1 MTTDLDFFPSLPAS
15 WQRLPLK
22 AVCDYRVSNVDKV
35 PADDELPVRLC
46 NYTDVY
52 KNEFI
57 RLDMDLM
64 QTTATAAEIARFG
77 LAVGDVAIT
86 KDSETWDDIGVPAYI
101 AESAPDLVCGYH
113 LAMLRGHP
121 SRLDGRFLFRCLQA
135 RPMQFQF
142 ERTATG
148 VTRFGLPIDAI
159 GRLCIPVPPLGRQRA
174 IADYLDRETA
184 KLDAMVA
191 AKQRLLD
198 LLAEKRRAL
207 ITHAVTHGL
216 NPNVPLGNSNIEWLG
231 EIPAH
236 WKILRLKFLVTKME
250 QGWSPQC
257 FSYPAAPEDWGVVK
271 AGCCNGGVFNSDDNK
286 ALPADIEPPTD
297 LEIRPGDVLMSRA
310 SGSRDLIGSAAVVPE
325 GTRSRL
331 LLSDKTYRLRVQEAA
346 ISPSF
351 LVLVLGSRLGRYQIE
366 QVISGG

>member
-1 MTTDLDFFPSLPAS
+1 
-15 WQRLPLK
+15 
-22 AVCDYRVSNVDKV
+22 
-35 PADDELPVRLC
+35 
-46 NYTDVY
+46 
-52 KNEFI
+52 
-57 RLDMDLM
+57 
-64 QTTATAAEIARFG
+64 
-77 LAVGDVAIT
+77 
-86 KDSETWDDIGVPAYI
+86 
-101 AESAPDLVCGYH
+101 
-113 LAMLRGHP
+113 
-121 SRLDGRFLFRCLQA
+121 
-135 RPMQFQF
+135 MQFQF

-366 QVISGG
+366 QVISGAEGLANNIGQGDIREFLIPVPGRDEQASILEAINASLRRFDALSEAASRSRDLLTERRAAMIAAAVTGAFDVEAAA